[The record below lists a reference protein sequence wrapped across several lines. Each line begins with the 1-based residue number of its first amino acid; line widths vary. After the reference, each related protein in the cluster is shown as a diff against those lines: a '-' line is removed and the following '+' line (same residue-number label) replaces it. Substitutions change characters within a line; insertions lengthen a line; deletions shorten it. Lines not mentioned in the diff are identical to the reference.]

1 MKNLKKT
8 LAVVLAFAMVLS
20 MGFSAF
26 AYTDVTAGTKVAEA
40 VGVLS
45 NLGIFTGFEDGTF
58 KPEDTVTR
66 AQMAAIICRT
76 LGYEDQAQS
85 SAGSTIFNDVPA
97 SHWASGYV
105 NVAQSLQIINGY
117 GDGNFGPEDQV
128 TYEQAVKMIVVALG
142 YELDAQAK
150 GGWSTGYLAVASREG
165 ITKSA
170 NGTVGTPAARGTIA
184 VLVYNSL
191 EVRLMDQDTWT
202 TSGKEDEFKKLNE
215 TVLSK
220 YLNVQKWEGVVAA
233 TPYSQYA
240 ASYNPDDTPEIT
252 LAPGCF
258 YEEWRSGKLTKIYLT
273 EVDGEEEVLAP
284 LSGIDC
290 SLVDVNPYAGKKVIA
305 YIGEEADEETGHRMV
320 YAITEKTG
328 ANEVTTIGLNQLVES
343 GNKYWDAKKADGVT
357 DAGIIGYK
365 NVGSKSATDLDLDT
379 SVTLIVN
386 FEDQEV
392 ARSAV
397 DTTKELVAAIDT
409 AAGTNDYAA
418 LETNGTISFISYDND
433 NKIDVIIV
441 TAYTDEAVVEEVTT
455 EDGIISLDF
464 FSNEGDN
471 EVVDEIDTEDE
482 ESLII
487 VYKDGALASVEDIA
501 ANDTISA
508 VTLNNDFMV
517 LYVSSKTV
525 TGTVEEYDDETV
537 TVAGEDYKLSNFKY
551 AATDELKD
559 KEGIFF
565 LNVAGQI
572 AHDEAEATK
581 GNYGIVIAAGEG
593 SGVKGGYEVEIALAD
608 GTVAVYPLASK
619 AYVEKYVVSGESGS
633 YKVLE
638 SDGDPAEGNDAIAA
652 AKKDDVVYTYLT
664 TKLTGTDD
672 RAKASDLANLF
683 FEVKIKNGAISK
695 LTVLAAGTGASGDEE
710 YDEENMEYG
719 GVIFDDSTVV
729 FSIAVDGTDE
739 VEAGDI
745 KVGKVAD
752 YFVDGEGGS
761 CTITAFDEDKRDE
774 TAGAILGFGL
784 DTTVALD
791 GDAMII
797 TSAKNISYNDDTAVK
812 LTGFQGGQEV
822 TYTLYDDDENYGKD
836 DFAEGDVIL
845 VGAAN
850 ADGVISTY
858 HSLYQ
863 NLGSMFALGANAVAN
878 EGKEIE
884 YYAGKVAYDGA
895 LSDSTFT
902 IDDGE
907 DGVEI
912 TMKSAAK
919 YTLVDLTDDIEVSKK
934 SKGKSI
940 FGSASKYESVVFV
953 RYYDGK
959 LAEVIVYR
967 WNIEAASTVYD
978 NTVYEAELID

>member
-105 NVAQSLQIINGY
+105 NVAQSLQIVNGY

-142 YELDAQAK
+142 YELDAQSK

-170 NGTVGTPAARGTIA
+170 NGTVGSAAARGTIA

-202 TSGKEDEFKKLNE
+202 TTGKEDEFKKLNE
-215 TVLSK
+215 TILSK
-220 YLNVQKWEGVVAA
+220 YLGVQKWEGVVAT
-233 TPYSQYA
+233 TPYSQYV
-240 ASYNPDDTPEIT
+240 ASYNPDETPEIS

-258 YEEWRSGKLTKIYLT
+258 YMEWSDGKLVKNYLYDA
-273 EVDGEEEVLAP
+273 EDNKEGLYD
-284 LSGIDC
+284 IDS
-290 SLVDVNPYAGKKVIA
+290 SLVDVNPYAGKKVVA
-305 YIGEEADEETGHRMV
+305 YIGEEADEETGNRMV
-320 YAITEKTG
+320 YAITEKSG
-328 ANEVTTIGLNQLVES
+328 ANKVTTIGLNQLVED
-343 GNKYWDAKKADGVT
+343 GKYWAAEDVV
-357 DAGIIGYK
+357 GYK
-365 NVGSKSATDLDLDT
+365 NVGSNSATDLDLD
-379 SVTLIVN
+379 SAVSLVVN
-386 FEDQEV
+386 FAMVEEDMI
-392 ARSAV
+392 
-397 DTTKELVAAIDT
+397 DKGINTTEELVNKI
-409 AAGTNDYAA
+409 GT
-418 LETNGTISFISYDND
+418 LNGTISFISNDND

-464 FSNEGDN
+464 YSNEGDAG
-471 EVVDEIDTEDE
+471 VVDEIDTEDDE
-482 ESLII
+482 TLII
-487 VYKDGALASVEDIA
+487 VYKDGALAAVEDIA

-508 VTLNNDFMV
+508 VTCNSDFMV

-525 TGTVEEYDDETV
+525 TGTVEGYDDETV
-537 TVAGEDYKLSNFKY
+537 TVAGEDYKLSDFSY
-551 AATDELKD
+551 SATDELRD

-593 SGVKGGYEVEIALAD
+593 SGVKGGYEVEVALAD
-608 GTVAVYPLASK
+608 GTVAVYPLATK
-619 AYVEKYVVSGESGS
+619 AFVE
-633 YKVLE
+633 
-638 SDGDPAEGNDAIAA
+638 DAEGTILSANKTDE
-652 AKKDDVVYTYLT
+652 KVYAYLT
-664 TKLTGTDD
+664 GEFSGDG
-672 RAKASDLANLF
+672 RAQAADLENLF
-683 FEVKIKNGAISK
+683 FEVKIKNNAISK
-695 LTVLAAGTGASGDEE
+695 LKVVEAGTSASGEEE

-719 GVIFDDSTVV
+719 GVIFSDSTVV

-752 YFVDGEGGS
+752 YFVDGEGGGS
-761 CTITAFDEDKRDE
+761 IDITAFDEDDRDE

-791 GDAMII
+791 GDAMVI
-797 TSAKNISYNDDTAVK
+797 TSAKNVSYNDETAVR
-812 LTGFQGGQEV
+812 LTGFQGGKAV
-822 TYTLYDDDENYGKD
+822 TYTLYDDEESYDKT

-850 ADGVISTY
+850 AEGVVSAY
-858 HSLYQ
+858 HSLYKF
-863 NLGSMFALGANAVAN
+863 GAGKFALGADAVAN
-878 EGKEIE
+878 AGKEIE

-895 LSDSTFT
+895 LTDSTFT
-902 IDDGE
+902 IENGSSD
-907 DGVEI
+907 VEI

-919 YTLVDLTDDIEVSKK
+919 YTLVDFTEGDIEVAKK
-934 SKGKSI
+934 AKGKSI

-953 RYYDGK
+953 RYYDDK

-967 WNIEAASTVYD
+967 WDVEAGSTVYD
-978 NTVYEAELID
+978 NTVFESALID